1 MSVVAIMGE
10 TSALF
15 AGNISPHLGEA
26 NGTFSRQI
34 LPMGNS
40 LNGLRIECVLCYDHA
55 NVK

>member
-26 NGTFSRQI
+26 KGTFSRQI